1 MIRAL
6 ALFLGLIFIAA
17 CTPKN
22 LDQPPAALGN
32 FKLGHNIVVASKM
45 QKGPVSR
52 AATEDEWTNA
62 LKSAVDRRFGRYSGE
77 STYHFGVSVE
87 GYMLAPP
94 GLPLVYTPKSA
105 LILNVT
111 VWDDKAGKK
120 LNSKP
125 HQITVLED
133 TNQDSILIGSGWGRT
148 KEEQIEGLSYN
159 AIFAIEDW
167 LLEQKEQLGWFTGG
181 PIREAPPPEPA
192 VNDGV

>member
-1 MIRAL
+1 MIRVFLFLSAFL
-6 ALFLGLIFIAA
+6 ALIG

-22 LDQPPAALGN
+22 LDQPPADLGN
-32 FKLGHNIVVASKM
+32 FSLGHNVVVATKM

-52 AATEDEWTNA
+52 DATQDEWTKA
-62 LKSAVDRRFGRYSGE
+62 LKFAVDRRFGRYDSDKL
-77 STYHFGVSVE
+77 YHFGVSVE

-111 VWDDKAGKK
+111 VWDDSLGKK
-120 LNSKP
+120 MNDTP

-148 KEEQIEGLSYN
+148 KEEQIAGLSYN
-159 AIFAIEDW
+159 AIYAIEDW
-167 LLEQKEQLGWFTGG
+167 LLEQKEQLNWFTDQ
-181 PIREAPPPEPA
+181 PILAEAPPDP
-192 VNDGV
+192 NKSDGP